1 MVTNDR
7 LFPVYCINPVY
18 ISCYLK
24 DVAWVATKKKVV
36 CLPHSG
42 CCTLS
47 QTETSGKEKEGENCS
62 FPQGQAQLCRTFP
75 MQSGKDSERN
85 SKQHEYRLGCS

>member
-7 LFPVYCINPVY
+7 LFPVYCINPAY

-24 DVAWVATKKKVV
+24 KTAWVASKGKTAH
-36 CLPHSG
+36 LSHSG

-47 QTETSGKEKEGENCS
+47 QTETSQKEEGELLLSSN
-62 FPQGQAQLCRTFP
+62 
-75 MQSGKDSERN
+75 GKLSSAEHSEHRRE
-85 SKQHEYRLGCS
+85 KTVRERAP